1 VSGDDQ
7 GRDRLVRYDAGAAA
21 YDRLTGRWSR
31 LYAPAALDAAGVKA
45 GDRVLDLATGTGDTA
60 LLASARLGA
69 LSTVVGVDLSV
80 PMLLVA
86 GAKSSGERLE
96 LVAADAQALPFRA
109 RTFDAALC
117 QFGLMFFPDRVAAL
131 QGVRCLLRPSAHL
144 ALTVWGPSHRAPF
157 PGIIAEALSREMPSD
172 RDELLRPFALADPR
186 EVEDV
191 LSEAG
196 FQNVR
201 ITRQVRQARFVSFAD
216 FWEPIGAGGGRF
228 GPAYLSLSHV
238 ARAAVLRDVQD
249 RVTEF
254 ISCGEIVMDLEAYIA
269 AGTA

>member
-1 VSGDDQ
+1 M
-7 GRDRLVRYDAGAAA
+7 RYDAGAAA

-60 LLASARLGA
+60 LLARARLGA
-69 LSTVVGVDLSV
+69 FGTVVGVDLSL

-86 GAKSSGERLE
+86 GAKSSGERLK

-131 QGVRCLLRPSAHL
+131 QGVRHLLRPSAPV
-144 ALTVWGPSHRAPF
+144 ALTVWGPSHRAPSR
-157 PGIIAEALSREMPSD
+157 IVAEALSREMPAD

-186 EVEDV
+186 EVEDA
-191 LSEAG
+191 LSKAG
-196 FQNVR
+196 FQNVS

-216 FWEPIGAGGGRF
+216 FWEPIEAGGGRF

-238 ARAAVLRDVQD
+238 ARAAVLRVVQD
-249 RVTEF
+249 RVAEF
-254 ISCGEIVMDLEAYIA
+254 TSCGEIVMDLEAYIA

>member
-1 VSGDDQ
+1 M
-7 GRDRLVRYDAGAAA
+7 RYDAGAAA

-31 LYAPAALDAAGVKA
+31 LYAHAALDAAGVKA
-45 GDRVLDLATGTGDTA
+45 GDCVLDLATGTGDTA

-69 LSTVVGVDLSV
+69 FGTVVGVDLSL

-86 GAKSSGERLE
+86 GAKSSGVRLE

-131 QGVRCLLRPSAHL
+131 QGVRRLLRPSAHV

-157 PGIIAEALSREMPSD
+157 PGIVAEALSREMPAD
-172 RDELLRPFALADPR
+172 RDELLRPFALADPH
-186 EVEDV
+186 EVEDL
-191 LSEAG
+191 LSKAG
-196 FQNVR
+196 FQNIHVS
-201 ITRQVRQARFVSFAD
+201 RQVRQARFVSFAD
-216 FWEPIGAGGGRF
+216 FWEPIEAGGGRF
-228 GPAYLSLSHV
+228 GPAYLGLSHA
-238 ARAAVLRDVQD
+238 ARATVLRDVEE
-249 RVTEF
+249 RVAEF
-254 ISCGEIVMDLEAYIA
+254 ISSGEIVMDLEAYIA